1 MLWQSNLGL
10 TKHGYSTV
18 MPDTARKLPPEPVHL
33 RRADTS
39 ERFVAFAFAGA
50 DMMAEAAVDGTLT
63 YATGAYRSKFGRPPE
78 SFVGTKLRDLIAP
91 ADHEALEA
99 ALIMLVQR
107 GRLGPM
113 MVRLSDPART
123 PLALAGIV
131 LPGRSRPTRL
141 CLTFARQP
149 ERAAAVLRRGTAHGF
164 ARSAEAQMRSGA
176 GRELCLVEI
185 SGAGLSELDAGALE
199 QALEQLAPRAQAG
212 VLADGRY
219 GVLGAEAPDLD
230 TLAAPGALET
240 ALRVHGLDVTVT
252 STRMS
257 LAANGL
263 TPPQAARALRHVLNA
278 FARDGS
284 NGLGEAGLG
293 GELAGYMRRAGLK
306 ADILR
311 RVIKEGRFALAFQ
324 PIVSLATRVPH
335 HYEALIRP
343 RPIPDLSLAGPQ
355 EFVMLVEALGLSD
368 ELDLRVAQ
376 LACDQ
381 AAKAG
386 TKVAFNISG
395 HSVQNPAFR
404 DRLLQLLGKHA
415 ACRSGLAIVEMTE
428 TAEIEDLPEALLT
441 GQALRELGVPF
452 CLDDFGAGAADMRIL
467 RAVTPD
473 IVKLDGSYVPGIAA
487 GGRERA
493 FVAGMV
499 EIARAMGASVVA
511 ERVETEEEAATLRE
525 FDVHFGQGWLFGR
538 PDELPG
544 GTKRKVG
551 VRAGETESWG

>member
-1 MLWQSNLGL
+1 M
-10 TKHGYSTV
+10 
-18 MPDTARKLPPEPVHL
+18 
-33 RRADTS
+33 
-39 ERFVAFAFAGA
+39 
-50 DMMAEAAVDGTLT
+50 
-63 YATGAYRSKFGRPPE
+63 
-78 SFVGTKLRDLIAP
+78 
-91 ADHEALEA
+91 
-99 ALIMLVQR
+99 
-107 GRLGPM
+107 
-113 MVRLSDPART
+113 
-123 PLALAGIV
+123 
-131 LPGRSRPTRL
+131 
-141 CLTFARQP
+141 
-149 ERAAAVLRRGTAHGF
+149 
-164 ARSAEAQMRSGA
+164 
-176 GRELCLVEI
+176 
-185 SGAGLSELDAGALE
+185 
-199 QALEQLAPRAQAG
+199 
-212 VLADGRY
+212 
-219 GVLGAEAPDLD
+219 LGAEAFDLD
-230 TLAAPGALET
+230 AVAAQGALET

-257 LAANGL
+257 LAATGL

-284 NGLGEAGLG
+284 NGLGESGLG
-293 GELAGYMRRAGLK
+293 CELAGYMRRAGHK

-324 PIVSLATRVPH
+324 PIVHLATRTPH

-368 ELDLRVAQ
+368 ELDLRIAQ

-381 AAKAG
+381 AARSDI
-386 TKVAFNISG
+386 KVAFNISG

-404 DRLLQLLGKHA
+404 DRLLDLLGKHA

-441 GQALRELGVPF
+441 GQALRGLGVPF

-525 FDVHFGQGWLFGR
+525 FDVHYGQGWLFGR

-544 GTKRKVG
+544 GKTRKVG